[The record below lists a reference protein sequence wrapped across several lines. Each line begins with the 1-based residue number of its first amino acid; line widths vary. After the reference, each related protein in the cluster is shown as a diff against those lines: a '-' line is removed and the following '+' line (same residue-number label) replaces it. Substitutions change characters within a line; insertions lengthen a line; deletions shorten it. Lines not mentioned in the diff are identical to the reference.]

1 MVQESNIWTV
11 ESSRALGAA
20 LRALR
25 NQRGLTQEELARAL
39 KTTRQRISRMEQG
52 EFSDQVQSLF
62 RELKVLGAVMRT
74 GAVVAGPG
82 SVGLRGTGR
91 RGNGGAES
99 SCAVVFSSRGN
110 RSVRSRLA
118 HPDRRG
124 TVDHGDIAAGQDRR
138 GPGGSPSRGRGSG
151 EAG

>member
-1 MVQESNIWTV
+1 MVQEPNIWTV

-62 RELKVLGAVMRT
+62 RELKVLGAVMRIEE
-74 GAVVAGPG
+74 VDAGP
-82 SVGLRGTGR
+82 
-91 RGNGGAES
+91 
-99 SCAVVFSSRGN
+99 
-110 RSVRSRLA
+110 
-118 HPDRRG
+118 
-124 TVDHGDIAAGQDRR
+124 
-138 GPGGSPSRGRGSG
+138 
-151 EAG
+151 